1 MPLLR
6 KTPKR
11 DKATTM
17 TTIRALIRSLRDH
30 GTLPLFIENA
40 ATSQYNQK
48 APQPA
53 AKAISTARTVVS
65 VP

>member
-1 MPLLR
+1 M
-6 KTPKR
+6 K
-11 DKATTM
+11 
-17 TTIRALIRSLRDH
+17 TIRALIRSLRDH